1 MSPQE
6 ITFATTSSGIT
17 SEICAQALTDFI
29 SANLIVVKRVNEPIF
44 RVNDLYWSFDA
55 TVIQRENNTSA
66 DNVDEIDVQDVC
78 GMEMKFGNEHYGGFV
93 LNQVTRLS

>member
-17 SEICAQALTDFI
+17 SEICAQSLTDFI

-44 RVNDLYWSFDA
+44 RVDDLYRSFDA

-66 DNVDEIDVQDVC
+66 DNVDEVDVQDVWN
-78 GMEMKFGNEHYGGFV
+78 ENDFFRNEHYGA
-93 LNQVTRLS
+93 LS